1 MSIETTE
8 IRSGAASGER
18 CGVPHVIERAGPG
31 LAPPRTKAA
40 VAIAQTVVEE
50 FSAAIGAGGR
60 ARDAGFRARMR
71 RSAVHRRQVA
81 MYVVHVVLGCSL
93 TDIGLA
99 CGRDRTTVG
108 HACHMVEDRRDDAAY
123 DSFVAVI
130 ERIVGRIFAEKD
142 TADA

>member
-1 MSIETTE
+1 MSIETTG
-8 IRSGAASGER
+8 IRSGTACRGR
-18 CGVPHVIERAGPG
+18 GGVPQVIERAGPS
-31 LAPPRTKAA
+31 LAPPRTRAA

-50 FSAAIGAGGR
+50 FSAAIGAAGR
-60 ARDAGFRARMR
+60 PCEVGFRARMR

-81 MYVVHVVLGCSL
+81 MYVVHVVLGYSL

-123 DSFVAVI
+123 DSFVSVI